1 MAVPPVA
8 TRRDDSV
15 LARLA
20 QLRNELE
27 ELISAVRDGGTTLT
41 GVFGDSNSFNIEHA
55 FGFVY
60 LVKLAESVPGI
71 GKVRARRIL
80 EDHGLGERTR
90 VCDVPAATRAALVQV
105 LV

>member
-1 MAVPPVA
+1 MAVSPAA
-8 TRRDDSV
+8 TRQEDPV

-20 QLRNELE
+20 GLRHELE
-27 ELISAVRDGGTTLT
+27 ALISAVRDGATTLA
-41 GVFGDSNSFNIEHA
+41 GVFGDSNSLNGEHA
-55 FGFVY
+55 SGFIY

-71 GKVRARRIL
+71 GKVRARRVL
-80 EDHGLGERTR
+80 EEHGLGERTR